1 MKVKKII
8 VRHPLN
14 IGDQSDPPLR
24 EKVSSSVV
32 LDKRMA
38 PISQAKQQSDEG
50 KLISETLKSMNG
62 LDDYLNQYGPH
73 FTDKLADWA
82 THQMVNGSGEN
93 HHWSTSDIEK
103 SFARMGLQKPESM
116 TWGDAMYSSN
126 MHYADYYGK
135 SLPTEKDC
143 LIQAHAD
150 LTDIDGYPGKIFN
163 RWYSDMLGK
172 HVDVPWSDFI

>member
-1 MKVKKII
+1 MSGISEDLFAMK
-8 VRHPLN
+8 LY
-14 IGDQSDPPLR
+14 
-24 EKVSSSVV
+24 E
-32 LDKRMA
+32 ME
-38 PISQAKQQSDEG
+38 QQYG
-50 KLISETLKSMNG
+50 KLQGRLRVCCRERREELQEELKKA
-62 LDDYLNQYGPH
+62 
-73 FTDKLADWA
+73 TDKLADWA